1 MPAEQTPR
9 SPSPGAA
16 FPPAGALAQAGRQ
29 AAEAPAPGRFGVR
42 LAGLPILFP
51 AGEMLE
57 YLPEVTLWG
66 MPLAPLRV
74 AGLMQLRGHPVPV
87 FDAAAG
93 QGDEPP
99 ARAAVLVVGDAASA
113 AALVVESAPLGVEL
127 VDGSRGAG
135 DIGDMGDMGDMGE
148 VDAGLDRAL
157 DELAASVPFRAA
169 LGEPLRDRSGQRWW
183 PVSPAQLFESL
194 AGEARHG

>member
-1 MPAEQTPR
+1 
-9 SPSPGAA
+9 
-16 FPPAGALAQAGRQ
+16 
-29 AAEAPAPGRFGVR
+29 
-42 LAGLPILFP
+42 
-51 AGEMLE
+51 MLE
-57 YLPEVTLWG
+57 YLPEVTLWR

-99 ARAAVLVVGDAASA
+99 ARAAVLVVGDVARA

-135 DIGDMGDMGDMGE
+135 DIGDMGDMGHMGE

>member
-9 SPSPGAA
+9 FPSPGAA
-16 FPPAGALAQAGRQ
+16 FSPAGALAQAGRR

-51 AGEMLE
+51 AGDMLE
-57 YLPEVTLWG
+57 YLPEVTVWRL
-66 MPLAPLRV
+66 PLAPLRV

-99 ARAAVLVVGDAASA
+99 ARAAVLVVGDAARA
-113 AALVVESAPLGVEL
+113 AALVVASAPVGVEF
-127 VDGSRGAG
+127 VDGSQGA
-135 DIGDMGDMGDMGE
+135 GDMGDNGDQGDM
-148 VDAGLDRAL
+148 DAGLDRAL
-157 DELAASVPFRAA
+157 DELAASVPFRVA